1 MQKNVTK
8 QHKKCRKITFLCGHD
23 SNIASVSAALG
34 IDNYELPNAIEK
46 KTPIGS
52 KLVFEKWANKTGKE
66 FIAINIVYQNPQQ
79 LRDLSMLN
87 LKNPPEVYSLQ
98 LKGLKANADGLYTAE
113 EVMNRFTQSIQAYDA
128 IK

>member
-1 MQKNVTK
+1 M
-8 QHKKCRKITFLCGHD
+8 
-23 SNIASVSAALG
+23 G

-52 KLVFEKWANKTGKE
+52 KLVFEKWVDKTGKE

-79 LRDLSMLN
+79 LRGLSMLN
-87 LKNPPEVYSLQ
+87 LQNPPEVYSLQ

-113 EVMNRFTQSIQAYDA
+113 DVMNRFTQSIQAYDA

>member
-1 MQKNVTK
+1 
-8 QHKKCRKITFLCGHD
+8 
-23 SNIASVSAALG
+23 
-34 IDNYELPNAIEK
+34 
-46 KTPIGS
+46 
-52 KLVFEKWANKTGKE
+52 
-66 FIAINIVYQNPQQ
+66 
-79 LRDLSMLN
+79 MLN